1 MNKTDEEIEKLLE
14 KSIITQEMKDYW
26 FDILDRLNDEQKNNL
41 LNILQDEQQMIQTE
55 IEREKSNIYRELLVE
70 MKTLAKNFK
79 AKYVGKLEVTER
91 EKEEE
96 MMKSL
101 EDQLNNL

>member
-1 MNKTDEEIEKLLE
+1 MNKTDEEIEKLLK

-41 LNILQDEQQMIQTE
+41 LNILKDEQQVIQRE

-79 AKYVGKLEVTER
+79 AKYVGKLEVTEK

>member
-1 MNKTDEEIEKLLE
+1 MNKTDEEIEKLLG

-70 MKTLAKNFK
+70 MKNLAKNFK

-91 EKEEE
+91 EKEEQ
-96 MMKSL
+96 MIKSL

>member
-79 AKYVGKLEVTER
+79 DKYVGKLEVTER

>member
-1 MNKTDEEIEKLLE
+1 MNKTDEEIEKLLL

-26 FDILDRLNDEQKNNL
+26 FDILDRLNSEQKNDL
-41 LNILQDEQQMIQTE
+41 LNILQDEQQMIHAE

-70 MKTLAKNFK
+70 MKNLAKNFK

-91 EKEEE
+91 EIEVD